1 MDFTGYLILKFIV
14 LVALAFFGNLI
25 FSAVT
30 GRSLEE
36 VRRDTAAAAAREKS
50 QVD

>member
-1 MDFTGYLILKFIV
+1 MDFTGYMIIKFIF

-25 FSAVT
+25 LSAIT

-36 VRRDTAAAAAREKS
+36 VRRDTEAAATWEKS
-50 QVD
+50 RGD